1 MASDADKIKD
11 DWFENVENFRP
22 LRGGRRAETLNEVA
36 SGTNRITNLYAEKKF
51 AEYFEASK
59 LNHEDP
65 LSEMCK
71 FVLWF
76 EEYFPSGKYRLFY
89 PMLYKIC
96 TTFCTLPQ
104 YKNDERMLKLWLKL
118 AASFPESGFA
128 VMEYAFTKGSC
139 RELAKFY
146 IRWSEM
152 YEFARM
158 FLKSIIILIKLFFRL
173 LESSSRKAFVGL
185 KDACYAFYRSS
196 RGSRRIRS

>member
-1 MASDADKIKD
+1 MASDADKIQN

-22 LRGGRRAETLNEVA
+22 LRGGRKADTLNQVA
-36 SGTNRITNLYAEKKF
+36 SGMKKTTNLEAEKKF
-51 AEYFEASK
+51 KECFAASEC
-59 LNHEDP
+59 NIEDP

-76 EEYFPSGKYRLFY
+76 EEHFPSGNYRTFY

-96 TTFCTLPQ
+96 TTFCIMPQ
-104 YKNDERMLKLWLKL
+104 YRNDERILKLWLKL

-128 VMEYAFTKGSC
+128 MMEFAFTKGSC

-152 YEFARM
+152 YEFVC
-158 FLKSIIILIKLFFRL
+158 KFFY
-173 LESSSRKAFVGL
+173 FN
-185 KDACYAFYRSS
+185 
-196 RGSRRIRS
+196 